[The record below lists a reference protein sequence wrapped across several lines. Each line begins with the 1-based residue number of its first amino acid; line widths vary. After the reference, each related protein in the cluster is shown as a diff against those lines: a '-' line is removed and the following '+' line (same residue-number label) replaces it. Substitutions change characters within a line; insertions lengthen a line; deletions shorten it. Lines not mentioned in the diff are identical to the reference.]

1 MRRQVRLRQKSRVVA
16 YRDFGR
22 KFEFIAGDFKPTAY
36 YAECVD
42 LIRKLVLSGLIG
54 LINPG
59 TVFQSFCS
67 VIFSLA
73 FMVTHATGCSSCHRD
88 PDPYPALET
97 IARKRGS
104 LMKDDRFDRE
114 TSAWTHRFE
123 CGPQVIHIKIWPYP
137 STSSN
142 ALKFFAD
149 AQLFL
154 VTLADP
160 LA

>member
-1 MRRQVRLRQKSRVVA
+1 MRLRQKSRVVA

-73 FMVTHATGCSSCHRD
+73 FMV
-88 PDPYPALET
+88 
-97 IARKRGS
+97 
-104 LMKDDRFDRE
+104 
-114 TSAWTHRFE
+114 
-123 CGPQVIHIKIWPYP
+123 IHIKIWPYP

-142 ALKFFAD
+142 LLKFFAD
-149 AQLFL
+149 TREKQIWGSGGSLS
-154 VTLADP
+154 
-160 LA
+160 